1 MEQTRVKVKGWWTL
15 DDLEDPANAE
25 ELNALLGRD
34 VQPKIQRKTVEMKRE
49 IQLTGTDVVLPLS
62 KFATPRTN
70 NEFIHLDKM
79 ADGTWRLLFNVKGV
93 DIQQISALTIVRD
106 DNA

>member
-1 MEQTRVKVKGWWTL
+1 MKVKGRWTL
-15 DDLEDPANAE
+15 DDLEDPANAQ
-25 ELNALLGRD
+25 ELSALLGRD
-34 VQPKIQRKTVEMKRE
+34 VQPKIKKEMKRE
-49 IQLTGTDVVLPLS
+49 ILLTGTDVVLPLS
-62 KFATPRTN
+62 KFATPKTA

-93 DIQQISALTIVRD
+93 DIQQVTALTIVRD